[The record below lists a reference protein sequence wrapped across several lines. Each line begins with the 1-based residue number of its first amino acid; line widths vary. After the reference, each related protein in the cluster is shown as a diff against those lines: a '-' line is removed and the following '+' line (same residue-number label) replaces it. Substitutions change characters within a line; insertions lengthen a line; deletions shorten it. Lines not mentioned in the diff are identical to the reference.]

1 MADTPSRTLPPP
13 AQMPEH
19 EPFWAAAAEGR
30 LLIRRCG
37 SCGDAHYYP
46 RAICPYCFSSDTAW
60 QASKGEGEVYSVSV
74 MRRGANATYALAYV
88 TLDEGPSMLTNITGC
103 DFDALR
109 IGQRVAVRFVPT
121 EGGPPVP
128 MFTPI
133 GD

>member
-1 MADTPSRTLPPP
+1 MTDSSFRPP
-13 AQMPEH
+13 AASAQTSEH
-19 EPFWAAAAEGR
+19 EAFWAAAAEGT
-30 LLIRRCG
+30 LLIKRRG

-46 RAICPYCFSSDTAW
+46 RAICPYCFSNNTAL
-60 QASKGEGEVYSVSV
+60 QASKGEGEIYSVSV
-74 MRRGANATYALAYV
+74 MRRGANAPYALAYV

-103 DFDALR
+103 DFDALS